1 MTVNPEKR
9 IVGSVTTERLTIL
22 RQSDEIL
29 TEEIRSSGW
38 DSKIAQAF
46 CVLLPVSTVG
56 VMGDNRSYEGQE
68 LIVVRCSDDSGC
80 WVHIN
85 HATLGRIANRI
96 INEIVGVNRVVYDVT
111 SKPQKVA

>member
-1 MTVNPEKR
+1 MTANPEKR
-9 IVGSVTTERLTIL
+9 IVGAVTTERLTIL

-29 TEEIRSSGW
+29 IKEIRSSGW
-38 DSKIAQAF
+38 HSKIAQAF

-68 LIVVRCSDDSGC
+68 MIAVRLRSDSGD
-80 WVHIN
+80 WVDIDHEV
-85 HATLGRIANRI
+85 LGKISNRI
-96 INEIVGVNRVVYDVT
+96 INEIAGVNHVVYDVT